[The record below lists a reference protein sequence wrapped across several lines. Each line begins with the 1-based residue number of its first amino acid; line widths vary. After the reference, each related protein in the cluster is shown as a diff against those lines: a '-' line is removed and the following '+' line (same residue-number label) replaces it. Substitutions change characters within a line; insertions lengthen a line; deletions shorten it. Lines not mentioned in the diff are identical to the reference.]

1 MSSHNTHGTED
12 TNQLYDTLSRRS
24 VLQGMAAA
32 SFGASFGTTAAD
44 RGTGPVGVDPAS
56 AEKPVEYVDPF
67 IGTARAEAA
76 GSGGEAMPYP
86 NMFPGPTR
94 PHGMVQLSPDTGRG
108 NIAGYHFEDN
118 EILGF
123 SHTHVSGTGC
133 FGLGNFLATPMTAP
147 LERFKST
154 ELNPTEAVSASF
166 WFKTDGDMPGGI
178 TSVFRH
184 DRHITPLQLWDGG
197 ETGNLIYFSE
207 DADGFQTLSFDFGTY
222 ADDQWHHYAITYESG
237 NRAVIYVDEEKVAAT
252 SDNVGSLTPSS
263 LPWSIGAAVDRGG
276 EYFQGTLDEI
286 TLFETALTADQVQT
300 LADGTATASESTIFR
315 FSFEESGVEQISDLA
330 GHDHPGVVYGDPTW
344 ESGASGKSLAFDG
357 DGDAV
362 GVELPSVSSAFS
374 HESETASPGYYA
386 VTLEDYAVDA
396 ELTATDRVGVHRY
409 TFPETDT
416 ATVALDAS
424 YNLGDSGLDD
434 ANVEIRDNQT
444 IVGSQTV
451 PDPFCSGA
459 ESFTIYFAAAF
470 SQSFDEAGTWS
481 GSSVDDGSTSAS
493 GQDVGAY
500 ATYATEAGDELIMKV
515 GISYVSVE
523 NALAN
528 IEAEVPNWNF
538 EGVRTDASETWN
550 ERLSRIQ
557 VDGDA
562 EDKVKFYTSLY
573 HTMLGPTIF
582 EDANGEYVG
591 MDDEVYVAEREGERY
606 HHYQMFSLWDT
617 FRAEHPLLNIIEPE
631 VQTDAIRSLLDMYDH
646 GGWLPKWQ
654 FVNRYTNVMIADH
667 ATSIIAESY
676 MKGLRDYDVE
686 QAYEAMYKN
695 STKVPG
701 DDTYFVGRQ
710 GLQQY
715 EEHGYIPHDDTGGAW
730 GSVSTTLEDT
740 YCDYA
745 IAQVAKEMDKID
757 DYKRFIKRAGYY
769 KNVFDPASKFMR
781 PRLSDGSWKTP
792 FDPTDWDGFTEGN
805 SWSYTWHVLQDVGG
819 LIDLMG
825 KETFVDRL
833 DHYFSEFIYPGWG
846 ESFSHYWQGN
856 EPDHHYPYLYNYAG
870 QPWKTQEVVQ
880 DITNQLY
887 TTGPGGIPGNED
899 VGQMSA
905 WFVLSSMG
913 FYPVTPAQGAY
924 IIGSPLFEKL
934 EINLPKYH
942 YGGGTFTVTTNGQ
955 DYSPDDYRYIET
967 AHLNGEPH
975 RESWFTHADLEDG
988 GTLELTMGSD
998 PNTDWGV
1005 EPHSSVD
1012 MPPSMSDD

>member
-1 MSSHNTHGTED
+1 
-12 TNQLYDTLSRRS
+12 
-24 VLQGMAAA
+24 
-32 SFGASFGTTAAD
+32 
-44 RGTGPVGVDPAS
+44 
-56 AEKPVEYVDPF
+56 
-67 IGTARAEAA
+67 
-76 GSGGEAMPYP
+76 
-86 NMFPGPTR
+86 
-94 PHGMVQLSPDTGRG
+94 MVQLSPDTGRG
-108 NIAGYHFEDN
+108 NIAGYHYEDD

-154 ELNPTEAVSASF
+154 ALNPTETVSASF
-166 WFKTDGDMPGGI
+166 WFKTNGDMPGGI

-197 ETGNLIYFSE
+197 ETGTLVYFSE

-222 ADDQWHHYAITYESG
+222 ADNQWHHYAITYEAGS
-237 NRAVIYVDEEKVAAT
+237 RAVIYVDGDEVAAT
-252 SDNVGSLTPSS
+252 ADSVGSLTPSS

-276 EYFQGTLDEI
+276 EYFQGNLDEI
-286 TLFETALTADQVQT
+286 TLFDAALTADQVQM
-300 LADGTATASESTIFR
+300 LANGTAAASESAIFQ
-315 FSFEESGVEQISDLA
+315 FSFEESGVERISDLA
-330 GHDHPGVVYGDPTW
+330 GHDHPGIVHGNPTW

-374 HESETASPGYYA
+374 HESESASPGYYA
-386 VTLEDYAVDA
+386 VTLEDYDIDV

-409 TFPETDT
+409 TFPRTDT

-424 YNLGDSGLDD
+424 YNLGDSGIDD
-434 ANVEIRDNQT
+434 ASVEIRDDRT
-444 IVGSQTV
+444 IVGTQTV

-459 ESFTIYFAAAF
+459 ESFTIHFAAAF
-470 SQSFDEAGTWS
+470 SRPFDEAGTWS
-481 GSSVDDGSTSAS
+481 GSSVDNGSTSAA

-500 ATYATEAGDELIMKV
+500 ARYATTAGDELIVKV

-528 IEAEVPNWNF
+528 IDAEVPKWDF
-538 EGVRTDASETWN
+538 EGVRTDASKTWN

-557 VDGDA
+557 VEGDA
-562 EDKVKFYTSLY
+562 ENKVKFYTSLY

-591 MDDEVYVAEREGERY
+591 MDDAVYVAEREGERY

-676 MKGLRDYDVE
+676 TKGLRDYDVE
-686 QAYEAMYKN
+686 KAYEAMYKN
-695 STKVPG
+695 STKIPG

-715 EEHGYIPHDDTGGAW
+715 GEHGYIPHDDTGGAW

-745 IAQVAKEMDKID
+745 IAQVAKEMDKTG
-757 DYKRFIKRAGYY
+757 DYERFIERAGYY
-769 KNVFDPASKFMR
+769 KNVFDPATKFMR

-792 FDPTDWDGFTEGN
+792 FDPADWDGFTEGN
-805 SWSYTWHVLQDVGG
+805 SWSYTWHVLQDIGG

-825 KETFVDRL
+825 EETFIERL
-833 DHYFSEFIYPGWG
+833 DHYFSEFVYPGWG

-856 EPDHHYPYLYNYAG
+856 EPDHHYPYLYNYVG

-905 WFVLSSMG
+905 WFVLSAMG
-913 FYPVTPAQGAY
+913 FYPVAPAQGTY
-924 IIGSPLFEKL
+924 IIGNPLFERI
-934 EINLPKYH
+934 EINLPEYH

-955 DYSPDDYRYIET
+955 DFSHDDYRYIET
-967 AHLNGEPH
+967 AHLDGKPH

-1005 EPHSSVD
+1005 EPRTSVD
-1012 MPPSMSDD
+1012 MPPSMSDR